1 MLYDMNG
8 RNGAASKA
16 NFTHPGQLLSIINH
30 SNSIEE
36 EIKER
41 ITLGIKAYYA
51 NQADWLPSI
60 RN

>member
-1 MLYDMNG
+1 MLYDLNG

-16 NFTHPGQLLSIINH
+16 NFTHPGQPLSIIND
-30 SNSIEE
+30 SNSLE